1 MDRAAVDAV
10 KVREHS
16 KCRPRDSAVALT
28 IQSNSGENYESSHI
42 RCSGGDLI
50 VGGWRC
56 RTNGGKSGG
65 RRQGFGRLRNLALG
79 LAGAL
84 VGGLIFNLFRLLP
97 ELDRIA
103 ISLRDIVAA
112 MSGSALVLVA
122 VWLGRK
128 SREADE
134 P

>member
-1 MDRAAVDAV
+1 MPSVSQAFVW
-10 KVREHS
+10 
-16 KCRPRDSAVALT
+16 
-28 IQSNSGENYESSHI
+28 
-42 RCSGGDLI
+42 LI
-50 VGGWRC
+50 VGMIAGSAA
-56 RTNGGKSGG
+56 GIIVKG

-128 SREADE
+128 SREGDE

>member
-1 MDRAAVDAV
+1 
-10 KVREHS
+10 
-16 KCRPRDSAVALT
+16 
-28 IQSNSGENYESSHI
+28 
-42 RCSGGDLI
+42 
-50 VGGWRC
+50 
-56 RTNGGKSGG
+56 
-65 RRQGFGRLRNLALG
+65 LG

-103 ISLRDIVAA
+103 ISLRDILAA

-128 SREADE
+128 SREGDE